1 MTIDKIRHYM
11 NPVIFN
17 HWASVNDAD
26 VIRKAANILEHELDN
41 ELLQGVEYYA
51 ELYLLKHKL
60 GIPRNEKS

>member
-17 HWASVNDAD
+17 HWASVNDSD